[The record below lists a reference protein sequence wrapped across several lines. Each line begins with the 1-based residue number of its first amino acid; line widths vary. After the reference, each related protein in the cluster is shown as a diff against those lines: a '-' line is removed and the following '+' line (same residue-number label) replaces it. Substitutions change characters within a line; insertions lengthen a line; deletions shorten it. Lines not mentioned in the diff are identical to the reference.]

1 MLILRT
7 FLMALNFLRGV
18 SLSALLL
25 CYAPKIDDVFNL
37 SDTPVLFFFISTK
50 QGIKRSLKASQVCA
64 QKQKNEFVGSLRWEM
79 CGGRFGKVV
88 DGCTTGQPC
97 GENHTH
103 SLLTSKDYR
112 AYWGLSIS
120 IPRMG
125 SCQRVFSWALHRCG
139 HRGGT
144 CVLSG
149 CQLMKWQSGVI
160 THQPALDHTESLQPI
175 NTS

>member
-64 QKQKNEFVGSLRWEM
+64 QKQKNEFVGSLR
-79 CGGRFGKVV
+79 
-88 DGCTTGQPC
+88 
-97 GENHTH
+97 
-103 SLLTSKDYR
+103 
-112 AYWGLSIS
+112 
-120 IPRMG
+120 
-125 SCQRVFSWALHRCG
+125 
-139 HRGGT
+139 
-144 CVLSG
+144 
-149 CQLMKWQSGVI
+149 
-160 THQPALDHTESLQPI
+160 
-175 NTS
+175 